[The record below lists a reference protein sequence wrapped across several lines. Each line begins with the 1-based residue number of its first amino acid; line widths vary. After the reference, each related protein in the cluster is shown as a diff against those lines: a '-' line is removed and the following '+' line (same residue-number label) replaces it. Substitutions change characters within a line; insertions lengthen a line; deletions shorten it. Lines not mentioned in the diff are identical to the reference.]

1 MTTDVVAQQFKKV
14 NNWEEVSFGD
24 LRYFRSPD
32 KSKIAYANR
41 GRVYKFT
48 WKRSLGREGPNSDE
62 STEDYVWRRLNGS
75 AKKAEVKALVT
86 ILDSLTDLYGRKK

>member
-1 MTTDVVAQQFKKV
+1 MTTDVVSRQFKKT
-14 NNWEEVSFGD
+14 NGWDELNFGD

-48 WKRSLGREGPNSDE
+48 WKRLGREGPNYDE
-62 STEDYVWRRLNGS
+62 STEDYVGRRLNGS
-75 AKKAEVKALVT
+75 GTKTEVKALVT
-86 ILDSLTDLYGRKK
+86 ILDSLTYLYGRKK